1 MPEPSPWM
9 LVVNPAAGRGRG
21 KRLVARLERA
31 LEREA
36 IDARIVISEHPG
48 HAEQLAQEGAQ
59 RGIVRFA
66 AVGGDGTAHEV
77 ANGLAAYARERG
89 DDARLR
95 SLNAFT
101 LAVVAIGTG
110 NDWARSL
117 GGPLPIEAAIAR
129 LARARSQ
136 PCDLGRVFYRGAKG
150 PQSRIFVNVAGAGF
164 DGFVIER
171 LGERKPGA
179 WAYLIELLRSHRSFV
194 APELGVTVE
203 HEHATSA
210 QAPAISE
217 PGGTPGLATA
227 RRSLAVFACL
237 GSHCGGGMRMAP
249 DARIDDG
256 LIDVT
261 QIDAMS
267 GAQLL
272 WELRR
277 LFDGSLRHSRHVRM
291 LTTRALEVASAPHS
305 AVEADGELLG
315 TTPAR
320 IEVLP
325 GAIRV
330 IRD

>member
-1 MPEPSPWM
+1 MSDASAWL

-21 KRLVARLERA
+21 ARLAERLTRA
-31 LEREA
+31 LDRCA
-36 IDARIVISEHPG
+36 LDARIVISERPG
-48 HAEQLAQEGAQ
+48 HAAQLAREGAQ

-77 ANGLAAYARERG
+77 ANGLAEYARARG
-89 DDARLR
+89 DDAQLR
-95 SLNAFT
+95 SLSSFT

-117 GGPLPIEAAIAR
+117 GASASIEATIAR
-129 LARARSQ
+129 LARAQSQ
-136 PCDLGRVFYRGAKG
+136 PCDLGRVHYRGANG
-150 PQSRIFVNVAGAGF
+150 PQSRVFVNVAGAGF

-171 LGERKPGA
+171 LADRKPGP
-179 WAYLIELLRSHRSFV
+179 WAYLIELLRSHRSFDPPEMSI
-194 APELGVTVE
+194 APE
-203 HEHATSA
+203 HES
-210 QAPAISE
+210 
-217 PGGTPGLATA
+217 ATA

-256 LIDVT
+256 LLDVT
-261 QIDAMS
+261 QIDAMT
-267 GAQLL
+267 GGQLL

-277 LFDGSLRHSRHVRM
+277 LFDGSLRRSRHVRM
-291 LTTRALEVASAPHS
+291 LRTRSLEIESTPAS

-320 IEVLP
+320 IEVIP